1 MCTQRRFSTLNQNN
15 CTKCD
20 VGQAGGQFS
29 KVKPALRHLFSKS
42 KIHCTLASSL
52 LCFSSYL
59 QCTRCFSE
67 FWCMSRDSNV
77 NELKLGTPFLKCP
90 KEFTL
95 PHLFAILNLTFCPF
109 LNLWINP
116 DSVDYVVSTYV
127 HICTRTAS
135 YCTLGRHNLFGFA
148 LNLCSH
154 RLNSL
159 IFSPGILI
167 TCWLALTVATSRNT
181 MQWTAFSRLC
191 DRFAF
196 NATQT
201 TNKVA
206 K

>member
-1 MCTQRRFSTLNQNN
+1 MFFRVLMHESRFQ
-15 CTKCD
+15 CKWTK
-20 VGQAGGQFS
+20 
-29 KVKPALRHLFSKS
+29 
-42 KIHCTLASSL
+42 
-52 LCFSSYL
+52 
-59 QCTRCFSE
+59 TR
-67 FWCMSRDSNV
+67 D
-77 NELKLGTPFLKCP
+77 TFLTCP

-95 PHLFAILNLTFCPF
+95 PHLFAILNITFCPF

-196 NATQT
+196 NAFQCNNTS
-201 TNKVA
+201 NKVA
-206 K
+206 N

>member
-1 MCTQRRFSTLNQNN
+1 MLGRQGVN
-15 CTKCD
+15 
-20 VGQAGGQFS
+20 
-29 KVKPALRHLFSKS
+29 
-42 KIHCTLASSL
+42 LAKSSL
-52 LCFSSYL
+52 LWDISSPNL
-59 QCTRCFSE
+59 ENTALWHHHLCVSRLSE
-67 FWCMSRDSNV
+67 FWCMSRDSNL
-77 NELKLGTPFLKCP
+77 NELKLRTPFLKCP

-95 PHLFAILNLTFCPF
+95 PHIFAILNLIFCPF

-154 RLNSL
+154 RLKSL

-181 MQWTAFSRLC
+181 MQWPAFSRLC

-196 NATQT
+196 NATTQT
-201 TNKVA
+201 TKWQSR
-206 K
+206 KSLSHHQD